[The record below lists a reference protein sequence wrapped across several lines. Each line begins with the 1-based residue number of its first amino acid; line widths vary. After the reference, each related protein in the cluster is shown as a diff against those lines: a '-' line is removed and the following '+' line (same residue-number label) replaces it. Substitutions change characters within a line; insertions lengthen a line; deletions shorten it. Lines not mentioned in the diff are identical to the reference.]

1 MGVAQMGAAPRARPP
16 AGQKA
21 EPGNTPAGT
30 AIPGG
35 APPQAA
41 AGPAARPF
49 APRRPEAGLRPL
61 GNVLPPITRPV
72 FRRRSPAGAS
82 LISDWPAIVGP
93 QLAAVTQPLR
103 LARGTLTI
111 ACSGPMAME
120 LQHLGPQLIGR
131 INAALGSIAV
141 EALRFVQQAPAGRA
155 ARPAIPRDPAA
166 LPGELAE
173 RLAGVQDP
181 DLRAALERMA
191 QGVYRKR

>member
-1 MGVAQMGAAPRARPP
+1 MAAPGTGRPAAPGAAPA
-16 AGQKA
+16 AA
-21 EPGNTPAGT
+21 TPRTG
-30 AIPGG
+30 PVQGG
-35 APPQAA
+35 

-61 GNVLPPITRPV
+61 GIVLPPITRPA

-82 LISDWPAIVGP
+82 LISDWAAVVGP

-120 LQHLGPQLIGR
+120 LQHLGPQLMAR
-131 INAALGSIAV
+131 INANLGSIAV

-155 ARPAIPRDPAA
+155 ARPAAPRDPAI
-166 LPGELAE
+166 LPGKLAE

>member
-1 MGVAQMGAAPRARPP
+1 MAPARAAMTRGDASPGEAAKGEAHRP
-16 AGQKA
+16 G
-21 EPGNTPAGT
+21 
-30 AIPGG
+30 
-35 APPQAA
+35 

-61 GNVLPPITRPV
+61 GIVLPPITRPV

-82 LISDWPAIVGP
+82 LISDWAAIVGP

-120 LQHLGPQLIGR
+120 LQHLGPQLMAR
-131 INAALGSIAV
+131 INASLGSIAV

-155 ARPAIPRDPAA
+155 ARPAAPRDPAI
-166 LPGELAE
+166 LPGKLAE